1 MTTCTRPMR
10 NFTSRT
16 SIGELSRSAC
26 SLRSWAGRSS
36 GVPPDLFIKKRCS
49 VPCDPEPPSFGER
62 GTWARR
68 ANASRSLRGAKSHVW
83 RASLWANCT
92 RPTPLLPSARSAPTL
107 RSVGMS
113 CAETLAGEAIGG
125 YRLKTPASQIASY
138 SSQETEL
145 AALVS
150 RKSFRLLLW
159 PLRGDQVSS
168 GRDGTSRLP
177 AICCLL
183 SDKWPAGALI
193 LLFHR
198 CSRAIARHGRVRDRS
213 LRGEC
218 RYHPML
224 ESP

>member
-1 MTTCTRPMR
+1 MTICTRPMR
-10 NFTSRT
+10 NFISRT
-16 SIGELSRSAC
+16 SIAGLSRSVC
-26 SLRSWAGRSS
+26 FLRSWAGRSS

-49 VPCDPEPPSFGER
+49 LPCHPEPPSFGER

-92 RPTPLLPSARSAPTL
+92 RPAPLLPSARSAPTL

-145 AALVS
+145 AELVS
-150 RKSFRLLLW
+150 RKSFCILLW

-168 GRDGTSRLP
+168 GRNGTSRLP

-183 SDKWPAGALI
+183 SIKWPVGALI
-193 LLFHR
+193 LLFHHCR
-198 CSRAIARHGRVRDRS
+198 RALLGLDGSETRPYAGIADFIP
-213 LRGEC
+213 C
-218 RYHPML
+218 
-224 ESP
+224 

>member
-1 MTTCTRPMR
+1 
-10 NFTSRT
+10 
-16 SIGELSRSAC
+16 L
-26 SLRSWAGRSS
+26 
-36 GVPPDLFIKKRCS
+36 
-49 VPCDPEPPSFGER
+49 PCHPEPPSFGER

-92 RPTPLLPSARSAPTL
+92 RPAPLLPSARSAPTL

-150 RKSFRLLLW
+150 RKSFCILLW

-168 GRDGTSRLP
+168 GRNGKSRLP

-183 SDKWPAGALI
+183 SIKWPVGALI
-193 LLFHR
+193 LLFHHCR
-198 CSRAIARHGRVRDRS
+198 RAFARPGRVRDPS
-213 LRGEC
+213 LRGHC
-218 RYHPML
+218 RFHPML
-224 ESP
+224 ESPCETSSQIHRRD

>member
-1 MTTCTRPMR
+1 MS
-10 NFTSRT
+10 SRAA
-16 SIGELSRSAC
+16 LFWRA
-26 SLRSWAGRSS
+26 R
-36 GVPPDLFIKKRCS
+36 DLGA
-49 VPCDPEPPSFGER
+49 PCECLAFF
-62 GTWARR
+62 ARR
-68 ANASRSLRGAKSHVW
+68 EIARLARIPMGKLHQA
-83 RASLWANCT
+83 RASIAE
-92 RPTPLLPSARSAPTL
+92 RRSPPAL

-150 RKSFRLLLW
+150 RKSFCILLW

-183 SDKWPAGALI
+183 SNKWPVGALI
-193 LLFHR
+193 LLFHHCR
-198 CSRAIARHGRVRDRS
+198 RAFARPGRVRDPS
-213 LRGEC
+213 LRGHC
-218 RYHPML
+218 RFHPML
-224 ESP
+224 ESPCETSSQIHRRD

>member
-1 MTTCTRPMR
+1 LS
-10 NFTSRT
+10 SRAA
-16 SIGELSRSAC
+16 LFWRA
-26 SLRSWAGRSS
+26 R
-36 GVPPDLFIKKRCS
+36 DLGA
-49 VPCDPEPPSFGER
+49 PCECLAFF
-62 GTWARR
+62 ARR
-68 ANASRSLRGAKSHVW
+68 EIARLARIPMGKLHQA
-83 RASLWANCT
+83 RASIAE
-92 RPTPLLPSARSAPTL
+92 RRSPPAL

-150 RKSFRLLLW
+150 RKSFCILLW

-183 SDKWPAGALI
+183 SNKWPVGALI
-193 LLFHR
+193 LLFHHCR
-198 CSRAIARHGRVRDRS
+198 RAFARPGRVRDPS
-213 LRGEC
+213 LRGHC
-218 RYHPML
+218 RFHPML
-224 ESP
+224 ESACEAPRANLRC